1 MKKTIQSAL
10 AIVILAIPS
19 AAAAA
24 KPAANFPLTAKV
36 HSTVVDEQNT
46 SLFLGDPYACAG
58 GTEVDVAALAPD
70 AAAGVTTTA
79 WNFFNWSPFPDVP
92 AGVYDNRTFCGTGTC
107 LRAEFNSSDKTFSL
121 DTRVTGNPQR
131 TFSVAFNEPWDLAN
145 DQPATHVP
153 PWGPALSTAGLFEAL
168 ASSSIS
174 QLAVCTNAACKE
186 GREIQAKFW
195 FTDPNNADVTWR
207 LTWNHMRVLRVGPTT
222 WYFLASACDGSQ
234 VAGLSRLEGSRTR
247 PRETN
252 QGYYL
257 IPFFI
262 SADKK

>member
-10 AIVILAIPS
+10 AAAILAVPFAAS
-19 AAAAA
+19 AG
-24 KPAANFPLTAKV
+24 KPAATFPLTAKV
-36 HSTVVDEQNT
+36 HATAVDEQNT
-46 SLFLGDPYACAG
+46 AVFLGDPEACTG
-58 GTEVDVAALAPD
+58 GAEVDVAGFAPD
-70 AAAGVTTTA
+70 GAAVVATNT
-79 WNFFNWSPFPDVP
+79 WNFTPWTLYGPVL

-121 DTRVTGNPQR
+121 DTRVTGGPLR
-131 TFSVAFNEPWDLAN
+131 TFNIAFDEPWDLAN
-145 DQPATHVP
+145 NVP
-153 PWGPALSTAGLFEAL
+153 GTRFAPWAALQTAGLFEAL
-168 ASSSIS
+168 ASSSLS
-174 QLAVCTNAACKE
+174 QMPVCTTAACTE

-195 FTDPNNADVTWR
+195 FTDPVNADVTWR

-222 WYFLASACDGSQ
+222 WYFVGSACDGSQ
-234 VAGLSRLEGSRTR
+234 VAGLSKLEGSRTR

-252 QGYYL
+252 QCYYL

>member
-1 MKKTIQSAL
+1 MKKTIPSAL
-10 AIVILAIPS
+10 AVAILAIPL
-19 AAAAA
+19 AAVAA
-24 KPAANFPLTAKV
+24 KPASNVPLTAKV
-36 HSTVVDEQNT
+36 HSTAVDEQNT
-46 SLFLGDPYACAG
+46 AVFLNDPYACAG

-70 AAAGVTTTA
+70 GAATVTTDT
-79 WNFFNWSPFPDVP
+79 WNFTPWTSYGPVS
-92 AGVYDNRTFCGTGTC
+92 AGVYDNKSFCGTGTC

-121 DTRVTGNPQR
+121 DTRVTGNPVR
-131 TFSVAFNEPWDLAN
+131 KFNVAFDEPWDLAN
-145 DQPATHVP
+145 DLPATHQP
-153 PWGPALSTAGLFEAL
+153 PWGQALSTAGLFEAL

-174 QLAVCTNAACKE
+174 QLAVCSSAACME

-195 FTDPNNADVTWR
+195 FTDPNNSAVTWR

-222 WYFLASACDGSQ
+222 WYFVASACDGSQ
-234 VAGLSRLEGSRTR
+234 VAGLSKLEGSRTR

-262 SADKK
+262 SADRK